1 MKRTGKDRLGEAV
14 VTFLGLGKLPIAPGT
29 WGTLGAALV
38 HAIVAT
44 RIGTAS
50 HPYILPGLAAAF
62 TLLCLVACPWAER
75 FYGRKDPSPFVIDE
89 VAGYFLVV
97 SFFPQHRQLLVSI
110 LAFFLF
116 RVFDVIKPPPA
127 RRFEALPAGIG
138 IVTDDLVAGLYA
150 ALCIWLA
157 LVIFT

>member
-1 MKRTGKDRLGEAV
+1 MKRTGKDRVGEAI

-44 RIGTAS
+44 RIGTAA
-50 HPYILPGLAAAF
+50 HPYVLPVLAAVF
-62 TLLCLVACPWAER
+62 TVASLVSCPWAER

-97 SFFPQHRQLLVSI
+97 SFFPHHRQLPVSI

-127 RRFEALPAGIG
+127 RRLEALPAGLG
-138 IVTDDLVAGLYA
+138 IVLDDLVAGLYA
-150 ALCIWLA
+150 ALCTG
-157 LVIFT
+157 VILWVF